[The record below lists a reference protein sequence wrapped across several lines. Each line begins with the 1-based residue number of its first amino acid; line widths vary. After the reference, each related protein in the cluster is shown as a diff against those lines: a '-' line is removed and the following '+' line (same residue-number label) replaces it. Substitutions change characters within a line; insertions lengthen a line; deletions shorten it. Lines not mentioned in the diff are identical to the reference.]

1 MHRRIDMVGKRYGLF
16 VVVAFNSVD
25 RHGSA
30 RYLCKCDC
38 GVEKV
43 VYGKNLR
50 NGCVSHCGCSHNNF
64 KHGHRSNLPDGQK
77 ISTKTYRCWTGIKSR
92 CYNPHRKSYE
102 NYGGRGITVCQR
114 WLESFEAFLEDMGEP
129 PTPEHSIDRIVNDGN
144 YEPGNCRWATA
155 IEQAKNKRSALAR
168 LKPLEMCV

>member
-50 NGCVSHCGCSHNNF
+50 MVVSHCGCSHSNF

-77 ISTKTYRCWTGIKSR
+77 ISK
-92 CYNPHRKSYE
+92 
-102 NYGGRGITVCQR
+102 
-114 WLESFEAFLEDMGEP
+114 
-129 PTPEHSIDRIVNDGN
+129 
-144 YEPGNCRWATA
+144 
-155 IEQAKNKRSALAR
+155 KRLIGVG
-168 LKPLEMCV
+168 LV